1 MEAATQKTIQGMR
14 SSIML
19 VFGPGSFLPHVPA
32 PAAPAPAAMLPAPPA
47 AFAAPKY
54 SSQCIIRS
62 KSPSTEY
69 KCLMS
74 ASSPAISPLAIERQ
88 TLKGVLIC
96 VVQSA
101 AKPSAGFSSTWL
113 PRSPS
118 TMR

>member
-1 MEAATQKTIQGMR
+1 
-14 SSIML
+14 ML
-19 VFGPGSFLPHVPA
+19 VFGSASFLPRAVAPPAESAPAAESAEPA
-32 PAAPAPAAMLPAPPA
+32 PAEPAPAEL
-47 AFAAPKY
+47 AAPKY

-62 KSPSTEY
+62 KSPSTVY

-113 PRSPS
+113 PRSPR